1 MNALLFGASGRIG
14 HRIARE
20 LLARGH
26 EVTGVSRSGDIEG
39 IDDADFEAVAG
50 DATDADDVAQLA
62 EGHDAVT
69 SALDPTDDN
78 SPDVLSKMARAV
90 TNGMESAAVT
100 RLVWTGVRAGF
111 TWTRIRNYS
120 KRLC

>member
-50 DATDADDVAQLA
+50 DAIDADDVARLA
-62 EGHDAVT
+62 
-69 SALDPTDDN
+69 
-78 SPDVLSKMARAV
+78 
-90 TNGMESAAVT
+90 
-100 RLVWTGVRAGF
+100 
-111 TWTRIRNYS
+111 
-120 KRLC
+120 